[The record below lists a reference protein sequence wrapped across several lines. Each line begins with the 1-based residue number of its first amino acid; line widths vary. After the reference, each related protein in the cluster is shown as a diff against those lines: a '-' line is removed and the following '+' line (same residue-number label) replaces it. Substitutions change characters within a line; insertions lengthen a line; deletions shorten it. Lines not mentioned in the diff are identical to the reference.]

1 MRRLAAALLLATLA
15 APAAARDEPVDSP
28 RWSREYDDHFQKYA
42 KRYFG
47 PGFDWRWFKA
57 QAITESHLL
66 PGAKSSAG
74 AIGLMQV
81 LPTTFAEIQESNP
94 QFLDLKTPRWNIA
107 AGIWYDRYLYRQ
119 DAWRALADEEQL
131 LLAFAGYNS
140 GLGGALRA
148 FKATPKPADSWLRV
162 SPQAPKE
169 TQGYVARIVKI
180 KTGAAPVRSPR
191 QRGIARKIAERST
204 APARPASP

>member
-1 MRRLAAALLLATLA
+1 MRRACAALLIALLA
-15 APAAARDEPVDSP
+15 APAGARDEPVDSP
-28 RWSREYDDHFQKYA
+28 RWSREYDEHFQKYT

-66 PGAKSSAG
+66 PGAKSAAG

-81 LPTTFAEIQESNP
+81 LPSTFAEIQESNP

-119 DAWRALADEEQL
+119 DAWKALDDDQQL

-169 TQGYVARIVKI
+169 TQGYVSRIVKI
-180 KTGAAPVRSPR
+180 KTGAAPVRAPR
-191 QRGIARKIAERST
+191 QRGIARKIAQRAT
-204 APARPASP
+204 APPRPGSP